1 VSESTNLG
9 VFNVVANLTVVST
22 RFLIGL
28 LIVTVGCWLLV
39 LRRLLRQPTEVARR
53 PWRGVAL
60 LTGAILLSLTM
71 VADCVNSYYSY
82 LPNVSDVVDA
92 LVANPPQPLT
102 PAVNQ
107 VTVPPSQTA
116 HGRLFE
122 LPIPDNG
129 SGFGRSA
136 AWVWLPPQYFQR
148 PRVDLPVVYLFH
160 GSPGMPKDWFHGG
173 AAGRTGQLLAAEH
186 LPVIM
191 VAPQMSKNWLDDPE
205 CVDGLHEKIETHLLR
220 DVIPTVDQQL
230 RTERTRTGRIFAGM
244 SAGGYCALNL
254 ALRHPNLTATVLDL
268 SGFTVP
274 THSGGMASLFGRGN
288 TAAVEQNSPASYAS
302 KLAGSPPMRIW
313 LDCGSSD
320 RGVLRELD
328 AISGTL
334 RKDGM
339 VVEQHRRPGDHSY
352 SVWRPAL
359 KDSLTWALSDR
370 SSTVQPAANHN
381 LVGQGTHPMVD
392 RRISSSA
399 P

>member
-1 VSESTNLG
+1 

-28 LIVTVGCWLLV
+28 LILTVGCWLLV
-39 LRRLLRQPTEVARR
+39 LRRLIRRSGR
-53 PWRGVAL
+53 PWRGAAL
-60 LTGAILLSLTM
+60 AAGATLLSIIT

-92 LVANPPQPLT
+92 LVSNPPQPLT

-107 VTVPPSQTA
+107 VTVSASSTV
-116 HGRLFE
+116 HGRLFQ

-129 SGFGRSA
+129 SGFGRSE
-136 AWVWLPPQYFQR
+136 AWVWLPPQYFQQ

-205 CVDGLHEKIETHLLR
+205 CVDGQHEKIETHLLR

-230 RTERTRTGRIFAGM
+230 RTQRTRTGRIFAGM

-254 ALRHPNLTATVLDL
+254 GLRHPNLTATVLDL

-274 THSGGMASLFGRGN
+274 THAGGMTSLFGRDN
-288 TAAVEQNSPASYAS
+288 AAAVTQNSPASYAS
-302 KLAGSPPMRIW
+302 RLVDSPPMRIW

-320 RGVLRELD
+320 RQVLRQLN

-339 VVEQHRRPGDHSY
+339 VVQQHSRPGDHTY

-359 KDSLTWALSDR
+359 KDSLTWALSD
-370 SSTVQPAANHN
+370 SSPAGQPAAYQNP
-381 LVGQGTHPMVD
+381 VGQGAHRMAD
-392 RRISSSA
+392 RRISSDA

>member
-1 VSESTNLG
+1 M
-9 VFNVVANLTVVST
+9 FNVVANLTVVST

-28 LIVTVGCWLLV
+28 LIVTLGSWLLV
-39 LRRLLRQPTEVARR
+39 LRRLRRRSAGTVRR
-53 PWRGVAL
+53 PWRGAAL
-60 LTGAILLSLTM
+60 ATGAVLLSLAT

-92 LVANPPQPLT
+92 VLSTPPQALT

-107 VTVPPSQTA
+107 VTVPPSPTA
-116 HGRLFE
+116 HGRLFQ

-129 SGFGRSA
+129 SGFGRSQ
-136 AWVWLPPQYFQR
+136 AWVWLPPQYFEQ

-173 AAGRTGQLLAAEH
+173 AAGRTGQLLAVEH

-230 RTERTRTGRIFAGM
+230 RTERTRSGRIFAGM

-254 ALRHPNLTATVLDL
+254 GLRHPNLTATVLDL

-274 THSGGMASLFGRGN
+274 THAGGMTSLFGRDN
-288 TAAVEQNSPASYAS
+288 TTAVEQNSPASYAA

-320 RGVLRELD
+320 RGVLRQLD

-339 VVEQHRRPGDHSY
+339 VVEQRSRPGDHSY

-370 SSTVQPAANHN
+370 SSTGQPAANHN
-381 LVGQGTHPMVD
+381 SVGQGTHRIAD